1 MKWRIGV
8 GLMLIALLSASIT
21 VQAEV
26 DPSQMDFNPVDEVLE
41 ESGAEEVMEEQTGSR
56 SIGELLEDLL
66 SGAHTADW
74 KQWVRAFIDLLGGH
88 VKEYVS
94 LMIQVVALAVLS
106 RFFSGLE
113 LNFGEG
119 SAGSIGFLCVYGVL
133 VMLLLQSFQLAYEE
147 TREVLGRMQTVSLY
161 MMPAMAAV
169 AVAGGYALSSTLQS
183 ELITG
188 GFSLLLTVMKQIIAT
203 GILGVTII
211 EIVNYISPRAVLSHL
226 TSLVRTVLEKGMK
239 AACGL
244 YLFLMGTCSVVAPA
258 ADKALYK
265 ASSAVLSSVP
275 VVGSAMSGAVE
286 SVMAGSMLVKNG
298 IVAAGCMALLCLCL
312 VPVARLTAIWLIY
325 RLLAAFL
332 APVVDERVVKLLTV
346 LARSTA
352 MLLGLLV
359 GGVIIFTGAVGIFIM
374 TTGQ

>member
-133 VMLLLQSFQLAYEE
+133 VMLLLQSFQLAYKE

-183 ELITG
+183 ELMTG

-275 VVGSAMSGAVE
+275 VVGSAVSGAVE

-298 IVAAGCMALLCLCL
+298 IGAAGCMALLCLCL

>member
-183 ELITG
+183 ELMTG
-188 GFSLLLTVMKQIIAT
+188 GFSLLLTVMK
-203 GILGVTII
+203 
-211 EIVNYISPRAVLSHL
+211 
-226 TSLVRTVLEKGMK
+226 
-239 AACGL
+239 
-244 YLFLMGTCSVVAPA
+244 
-258 ADKALYK
+258 
-265 ASSAVLSSVP
+265 
-275 VVGSAMSGAVE
+275 
-286 SVMAGSMLVKNG
+286 
-298 IVAAGCMALLCLCL
+298 
-312 VPVARLTAIWLIY
+312 
-325 RLLAAFL
+325 
-332 APVVDERVVKLLTV
+332 
-346 LARSTA
+346 
-352 MLLGLLV
+352 
-359 GGVIIFTGAVGIFIM
+359 
-374 TTGQ
+374 

>member
-147 TREVLGRMQTVSLY
+147 TREVLVRMQTVSLY

-183 ELITG
+183 ELMTG

-298 IVAAGCMALLCLCL
+298 IGAAGCMALLCLCL